1 MLEIKTK
8 VEALLDQRLLLK
20 NYCTGFDLLLLEK
33 GWSDFTD
40 LWTSDLS
47 WKVKPQRGKFCQ
59 LYFLKF
65 VFSGAN
71 ENGSSTGLAPRMTS
85 SHVSSH
91 VAWESSVFIML
102 IHT

>member
-40 LWTSDLS
+40 LWHIQFLFRHYGTRNRCRQFTSATDS
-47 WKVKPQRGKFCQ
+47 
-59 LYFLKF
+59 
-65 VFSGAN
+65 FS
-71 ENGSSTGLAPRMTS
+71 ENFRKRPK
-85 SHVSSH
+85 
-91 VAWESSVFIML
+91 
-102 IHT
+102 